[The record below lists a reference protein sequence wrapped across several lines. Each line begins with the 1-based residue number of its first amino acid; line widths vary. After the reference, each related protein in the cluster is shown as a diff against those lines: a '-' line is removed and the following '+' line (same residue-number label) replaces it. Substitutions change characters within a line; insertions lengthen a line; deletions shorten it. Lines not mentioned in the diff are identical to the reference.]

1 MRSSRDLLSRKIKRG
16 IGDKSVD
23 GISGRNIGSL
33 SKSPRWRISLCSQ
46 NLLQRRL
53 ANERSFFLGTN
64 PPAAPGFFLHPSQM
78 TRQCSLC
85 RGIHPIDK
93 QNSVKMVVLVLNRA
107 RKKSAGFDLDCTAF
121 QGL

>member
-1 MRSSRDLLSRKIKRG
+1 MTMIPREMPQANVTQRLWRK
-16 IGDKSVD
+16 
-23 GISGRNIGSL
+23 
-33 SKSPRWRISLCSQ
+33 
-46 NLLQRRL
+46 LQRRL

-93 QNSVKMVVLVLNRA
+93 QNSVEMIAFVLNRA
-107 RKKSAGFDLDCTAF
+107 RKKSARFDSDCVAF
-121 QGL
+121 QSLRAYRHRLRPFNVAGDFGKT